1 MFKKNAIRKIGTV
14 VANVLIKH
22 ASIFVEKKLLLA
34 EENAGRNAGKIMVL
48 VLHALVNLIL
58 FYFNA
63 LFEYLVFS
71 SE

>member
-34 EENAGRNAGKIMVL
+34 EENAGRNAGNSMVL
-48 VLHALVNLIL
+48 VLHALVNFIL

>member
-1 MFKKNAIRKIGTV
+1 VFKKNAIRKIGTV

-34 EENAGRNAGKIMVL
+34 EENAGRNADKIMML
-48 VLHALVNLIL
+48 VLHALGNFIL
-58 FYFNA
+58 FYFNT

>member
-1 MFKKNAIRKIGTV
+1 M
-14 VANVLIKH
+14 ANVLIKH

-34 EENAGRNAGKIMVL
+34 EENAGRNADKIMVL
-48 VLHALVNLIL
+48 GLHALVNFIL
-58 FYFNA
+58 FYFNT